1 MSVFVKTGRIRRVF
15 RLMLLSKGFM
25 RGGEF
30 GLLGTGEVLAGER
43 TRKLTMDFKS
53 ILSFYGEPMRDVYSL
68 VIAGLLDCRVAGV
81 L

>member
-1 MSVFVKTGRIRRVF
+1 MSVLVKTGRIRSVF

-30 GLLGTGEVLAGER
+30 GLLGTGEVLTGER

-53 ILSFYGEPMRDVYSL
+53 TVSFYGELMRDVYSL
-68 VIAGLLDCRVAGV
+68 VMAGLLDCRVTGV